1 VNSEITDKDKVKGW
15 VLYDADCPLCT
26 RLALDFRPMLRRRHF
41 DLAPL
46 QSPWARTR
54 LGLTPPQ
61 LLAEMRLLRAD
72 GTVFSGADA
81 LLEISRHL
89 WWAWPLRQAG
99 RLPVILK
106 LLRSGYRW
114 VARNRSCAHSACAV
128 HKLAIARQI
137 RPFDFLPLLVLPAAA
152 LTLSVQFPP
161 WVFMWAMA
169 LALYA
174 GCKWL
179 TFREAV
185 GRGLVFGPARAL
197 GYLLAWPGMEA
208 SAFLNHQNAPAKPSE
223 AEWAFAFTKTG
234 LGFVLL
240 FGVSRRLFPFHPLAA
255 GWTAMCGVVFILHFG
270 LFHLLSLTW
279 RRAGVKATPLM
290 QNPLATK
297 SLSEFW
303 GGRWNTAFNELVF
316 RYIYRPVRRRTTPAF
331 ATLAAFGL
339 SGLVHELVISL
350 PARGG
355 FGLPTTYFVIQGFG
369 LLLERSA
376 FGQKIGLGNGLPGRA
391 FALAIAAGPAFFLFP
406 PPFIR
411 NVILPM
417 LPAIGAT

>member
-1 VNSEITDKDKVKGW
+1 
-15 VLYDADCPLCT
+15 
-26 RLALDFRPMLRRRHF
+26 
-41 DLAPL
+41 
-46 QSPWARTR
+46 
-54 LGLTPPQ
+54 
-61 LLAEMRLLRAD
+61 MRFLRAD
-72 GTVFSGADA
+72 GTVFGGAEA
-81 LLEISRHL
+81 VLEISRHI

-99 RLPVILK
+99 RVPVFVR

-114 VARNRSCAHSACAV
+114 LARNRACPCRV
-128 HKLAIARQI
+128 SGTRGLITARQI
-137 RPFDFLPLLVLPAAA
+137 RPIDVLPLLILPTAA
-152 LTLSVQFPP
+152 LTLRAQFPP

-169 LALYA
+169 LAIYA

-179 TFREAV
+179 TFRAAAAP
-185 GRGLVFGPARAL
+185 GPSFSLARAL

-208 SAFLNHQNAPAKPSE
+208 SIFLNRQDSPAKPSGR
-223 AEWAFAFTKTG
+223 EWALAFANTC
-234 LGFVLL
+234 LGFAVL
-240 FGVSRRLFPFHPLAA
+240 FGVSRRLLPIHPLAA
-255 GWTAMCGVVFILHFG
+255 GWAGMCGVVFILHFG

-279 RRAGVKATPLM
+279 RRAGVKASPLM
-290 QNPLATK
+290 QNPMATK

-303 GGRWNTAFNELVF
+303 GGRWNTAFNELAF

-355 FGLPTTYFVIQGFG
+355 FGLPTTYFMIQGLG
-369 LLLERSA
+369 MLLERSA
-376 FGQKIGLGNGLPGRA
+376 FGQQIGLDKGLPGRA
-391 FALAIAAGPAFFLFP
+391 FALTIAAGPAVLLFP

-417 LPAIGAT
+417 LSAIGAT